1 MSADYD
7 LHLDV
12 TSKSRT
18 LKTNSKVRRMNVHVK
33 SKFSECSDFS
43 CYRSNG
49 TLEPMTSSFPAASE
63 SLRANPSQAHAYVQ
77 PVRPLRT
84 RSFSPVR
91 VQSGKPR
98 YHIVQVIRQREWKTH
113 CLKLFLI
120 LAVQNLSRYAVLSH
134 FFRLIFPFSD
144 SCLGIFF

>member
-49 TLEPMTSSFPAASE
+49 TLEPMTSSFPAESE
-63 SLRANPSQAHAYVQ
+63 SLRANPSQAHMSSQLGLSGHVRFPQLEFRAEN
-77 PVRPLRT
+77 PVITSCRLLDN
-84 RSFSPVR
+84 VN
-91 VQSGKPR
+91 GK
-98 YHIVQVIRQREWKTH
+98 HI
-113 CLKLFLI
+113 
-120 LAVQNLSRYAVLSH
+120 A
-134 FFRLIFPFSD
+134 
-144 SCLGIFF
+144 